1 MSSDKV
7 KQAEIL
13 KQCGGVDLNLA
24 KSICEKSSIVG
35 AKVIRL
41 GRIQDLKNFIYDLEM
56 DWKFVWVVRD
66 PRALA
71 ASQEHAKGDEAEDT
85 CQQMAANLN
94 LLLNPTA
101 NWIRNKLQIVRYEG
115 E

>member
-1 MSSDKV
+1 
-7 KQAEIL
+7 
-13 KQCGGVDLNLA
+13 
-24 KSICEKSSIVG
+24 
-35 AKVIRL
+35 
-41 GRIQDLKNFIYDLEM
+41 M
-56 DWKFVWVVRD
+56 DWKFIWVVRD

-101 NWIRNKLQIVRYEG
+101 NWIRNKILIIRYEG
-115 E
+115 MIKLYRVCNDNEKPKGLGHVVPITDRNIN

>member
-1 MSSDKV
+1 
-7 KQAEIL
+7 
-13 KQCGGVDLNLA
+13 
-24 KSICEKSSIVG
+24 
-35 AKVIRL
+35 
-41 GRIQDLKNFIYDLEM
+41 M
-56 DWKFVWVVRD
+56 DWKFIWVVRD

-101 NWIRNKLQIVRYEG
+101 NWIRNKILIIRYEG
-115 E
+115 MIKLYLLASVYFLTPGRRRNVKSHHRERRHE